1 MPASWISAGAAA
13 IGAISSVKNKGG
25 GGGASAAA
33 DPFAAERPQYMDAL
47 QKLMKEGFS
56 EDYGPTDPSYKFR
69 FNQGMEAV
77 NRSMAASGLL
87 NSGNRIAALVDYGQ
101 GQASTEYANQ
111 FQRLAQLSG
120 ANIGSPSVAAQMQY
134 QQQGNASAGIQS
146 LGNAAANFLNTKGSS
161 GQTYGQQAS
170 NWFSGLFGGGGGSG
184 GGSSSTAGSF
194 ADAFGGDY

>member
-1 MPASWISAGAAA
+1 MPAGWISAGAAA
-13 IGAISSVKNKGG
+13 ISAYSSTKNKGG

-56 EDYGPTDPSYKFR
+56 EGFGPTDPSYKFR
-69 FNQGMEAV
+69 FDQGLEAV

-87 NSGNRIAALVDYGQ
+87 NSGNRAAAVTEFGQ
-101 GQASTEYANQ
+101 NFASTEYANE

-120 ANIGSPSVAAQMQY
+120 ANIGSPSVAAQLQY

-146 LGNAAANFLNTKGSS
+146 LGNAAQKLWNTAGSN

-170 NWFSGLFGGGGGSG
+170 NWFSGLFNNNSNTNTAPASGGSF
-184 GGSSSTAGSF
+184 T
-194 ADAFGGDY
+194 DAFGGEY